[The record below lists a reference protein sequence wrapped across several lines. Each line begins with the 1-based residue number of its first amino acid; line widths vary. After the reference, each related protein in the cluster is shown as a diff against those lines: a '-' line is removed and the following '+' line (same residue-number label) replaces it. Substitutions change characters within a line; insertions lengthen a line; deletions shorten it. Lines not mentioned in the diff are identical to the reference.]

1 MTYLKNIYII
11 IGKSLSGKTTLLN
24 KVINN
29 RSNAVTQLVTTT
41 TRPKRSEE
49 TGKEYHFIKQEEY
62 NPKKAIA
69 PRVYKVANQKE
80 NYWTYFLS
88 TDELKAFEEN
98 PQYQNAIMIIDYQGY
113 LDLEKYIDRHT
124 ELSIQGIYLNVDL
137 ITRLNR
143 YLSTERKNDDAK
155 ETLRR
160 LYKDEFVD
168 FKGLD
173 IQTEDERLVNHKIH
187 TFTNSNDAINFLL
200 KAIR

>member
-11 IGKSLSGKTTLLN
+11 IGKSLSGKTTLSN
-24 KVINN
+24 RVINN

-41 TRPKRSEE
+41 TRPKREEE
-49 TGKEYHFIKQEEY
+49 TGKEYHFINQTEY
-62 NPKKAIA
+62 NPEKAIA

-80 NYWTYFLS
+80 DYWTYFLS
-88 TDELKAFEEN
+88 TDELKAFEED
-98 PQYQNAIMIIDYQGY
+98 PYHQNAIMIIDYQGY
-113 LDLEKYIDRHT
+113 LDLEKYIDHHT
-124 ELSIQGIYLNVDL
+124 ELSIQGVYLDIDL

-168 FKGLD
+168 FKSLD
-173 IQTEDERLVNHKIH
+173 TQTKKERLANHKIH
-187 TFTNSNDAINFLL
+187 TFTNSNDAIDFLL
-200 KAIR
+200 RSTK

>member
-1 MTYLKNIYII
+1 MNNLKNIYII

-24 KVINN
+24 KVIKNHTN
-29 RSNAVTQLVTTT
+29 TVTQLVTTT
-41 TRPKRSEE
+41 TRPKREEE
-49 TGKEYHFIKQEEY
+49 TGKEYHFIKQNEY
-62 NPKKAIA
+62 NPEKAIA

-80 NYWTYFLS
+80 DYWTYFLS
-88 TDELKAFEEN
+88 TDELKAFEKS
-98 PQYQNAIMIIDYQGY
+98 PQSQNAVMIIDYQGY

-124 ELSIQGIYLNVDL
+124 ELSIQGIYLDVDL

-168 FKGLD
+168 FKSLD
-173 IQTEDERLVNHKIH
+173 MQTEEERLVNHKIH
-187 TFTNSNDAINFLL
+187 TFTNTNDAMDFLA
-200 KAIR
+200 KTIK